1 MSLMLGLS
9 ICFALANRML
19 TNIIQPQL
27 KCVHALGP
35 ALLDLCHNYEKK
47 ISRLAHWSQRSIRNM
62 VSGTQWLLLSPAYI
76 TFEKL
81 VDMIHN
87 FLLLNTRLSK
97 ETYFPILLLILP
109 FIGLVSI
116 PQIRKLSLLRR
127 AELSQSHA
135 VLGEKSNL
143 SCNKTL
149 QNL

>member
-1 MSLMLGLS
+1 
-9 ICFALANRML
+9 
-19 TNIIQPQL
+19 
-27 KCVHALGP
+27 
-35 ALLDLCHNYEKK
+35 
-47 ISRLAHWSQRSIRNM
+47 M

-81 VDMIHN
+81 VDMTH
-87 FLLLNTRLSK
+87 LLLNTRLSK

>member
-1 MSLMLGLS
+1 
-9 ICFALANRML
+9 
-19 TNIIQPQL
+19 
-27 KCVHALGP
+27 
-35 ALLDLCHNYEKK
+35 
-47 ISRLAHWSQRSIRNM
+47 M

-81 VDMIHN
+81 VDMTHK

-97 ETYFPILLLILP
+97 ETYFPILLLTLP

-116 PQIRKLSLLRR
+116 PQIRKLSLLRT